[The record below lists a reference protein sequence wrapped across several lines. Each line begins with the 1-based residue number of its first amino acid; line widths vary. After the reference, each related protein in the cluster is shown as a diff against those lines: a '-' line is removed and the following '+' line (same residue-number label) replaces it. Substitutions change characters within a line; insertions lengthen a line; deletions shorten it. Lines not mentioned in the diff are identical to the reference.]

1 MHSFYNL
8 ALSSLFLHFW
18 NWNSQIR
25 FRNRLYNMYDIYI
38 NGKIHCSSYKFKKL
52 LVGWWEF
59 TPALFV
65 LIFSRITTL
74 STYYLYKFSEMSV
87 YIGTILTLW
96 ENILISE
103 LMSLRFL
110 WNQIPFNQKSYK
122 RPRLLFC
129 TALWIPLTFFCPQN
143 SPIEKEILHGW

>member
-1 MHSFYNL
+1 
-8 ALSSLFLHFW
+8 
-18 NWNSQIR
+18 
-25 FRNRLYNMYDIYI
+25 MYDIYI

-59 TPALFV
+59 TPALVV

-110 WNQIPFNQKSYK
+110 
-122 RPRLLFC
+122 
-129 TALWIPLTFFCPQN
+129 
-143 SPIEKEILHGW
+143 